1 MRLLATTLIL
11 AAALSS
17 FACNRKDDDKLSDDE
32 VAVADGKRK
41 ASPAAD
47 TRCTSPSVHEAVKR
61 ELFRRAAEVRA
72 ANAENYAKIAGYA
85 VLTVDNAAPTAP
97 ATASEAIECRG
108 RATLRLPPNL
118 AVAGGRTSLT
128 GTIGYS
134 VGRASGGAPPVVTLV
149 DDQAITIPLAT
160 LTQGRRASAPAP
172 APVPAREPSPAPAS
186 STDPIA
192 PPAPREPPPPRIAPE
207 PPRPVAQPS
216 FDCRRARSR
225 SEIAVCASP
234 SLAALD
240 RTMAA
245 QYQSAASA
253 ADRGQ
258 AALLRQTR
266 DRFLGF
272 RERCGNDGCI
282 ANTYRGRM
290 REIDDIMA
298 GRWQPTR

>member
-17 FACNRKDDDKLSDDE
+17 LACNRDEDDKLSDDE
-32 VAVADGKRK
+32 VAAADGGRDEP
-41 ASPAAD
+41 PAAD
-47 TRCTSPSVHEAVKR
+47 TRCTSPSVDEAVKR

-72 ANAENYAKIAGYA
+72 SNAENYAKIAGYA
-85 VLTVDNAAPTAP
+85 LLTIDNAVPTAP
-97 ATASEAIECRG
+97 ATANEAIECRG

-134 VGRASGGAPPVVTLV
+134 VGRMGAGAPPVVTLV

-160 LTQGRRASAPAP
+160 LTQGRVARAQSSEPARVPSP
-172 APVPAREPSPAPAS
+172 APVSSADPIAPLPSREPSP
-186 STDPIA
+186 
-192 PPAPREPPPPRIAPE
+192 PRVAPE
-207 PPRPVAQPS
+207 PARATARPS
-216 FDCRRARSR
+216 FDCRRASSR
-225 SEIAVCASP
+225 SEIAVCGSS

-272 RERCGNDGCI
+272 RERCRNDECI

>member
-1 MRLLATTLIL
+1 MRLIATTLIL
-11 AAALSS
+11 TAALASL
-17 FACNRKDDDKLSDDE
+17 ACNRKEDDKLSDDE
-32 VAVADGKRK
+32 VAAADGDREV
-41 ASPAAD
+41 SPAAD
-47 TRCTSPSVHEAVKR
+47 TRCTSASVHEAVKR

-72 ANAENYAKIAGYA
+72 SNADNYAKIAGYA
-85 VLTVDNAAPTAP
+85 VLSVDNAAPTAA
-97 ATASEAIECRG
+97 ATATEAVECRG

-134 VGRASGGAPPVVTLV
+134 VGRASGAAPPVVTLIEEE
-149 DDQAITIPLAT
+149 AITIPLAT
-160 LTQGRRASAPAP
+160 LTQGRAARPKAPE
-172 APVPAREPSPAPAS
+172 PAREPARAPIADS
-186 STDPIA
+186 DPIA
-192 PPAPREPPPPRIAPE
+192 PLPSRAPPPSRVAPD
-207 PPRPVAQPS
+207 PPRPTAQPS

-225 SEIAVCASP
+225 SEVAVCGNP

-240 RTMAA
+240 RTMAT

-253 ADRGQ
+253 ADPGQ

-272 RERCGNDGCI
+272 RERCTNDACV

-290 REIDDIMA
+290 REIDDIMT